1 MGVGAVAALLSA
13 GVLNA
18 VETAVAMISRAQ
30 VEEDAKENVPG
41 AQRLLAV
48 LDRKSEHINLLVL
61 LSRLLDVTA
70 AVLTGALALQ
80 LISSRLWAMVAA
92 IAGVTLV
99 MYTIIGISSRTL
111 ARRNPYVVARNL
123 ARRNPYV
130 VARNS
135 ALALSTVAWLL
146 GPAANAL
153 VWVGNKL
160 VPGEPFQ
167 GGPYTSEVALLEMV
181 DFAQERGVVEVDE
194 RRMIQSILDLS
205 DTTARS
211 VMVPRPEMV
220 WIEADKTAGQATA
233 LCVRSG
239 HSRIPVVGENVD
251 DIVGVVYLKDVV
263 QKTYHKTDAGRG
275 VSVSEVMRPAT
286 FVPDSKKLDDLL
298 EQMQR
303 ERFHIAMLVDEY
315 GGIAGLISIEDILEE
330 IVGEIADEYDDAEV
344 APIEQTGPR
353 TFRVVSRLSLDDLH
367 DLVDETLDEDL
378 VFSDE
383 TLDQVDTVGGLL
395 AYALGRVPLPGVTVE
410 HSGLRLTAEGRR
422 DRRGRMRVTSV
433 LIDVQQPAD
442 PLEH

>member
-111 ARRNPYVVARNL
+111 ARRNPYVVARN
-123 ARRNPYV
+123 
-130 VARNS
+130 S

-167 GGPYTSEVALLEMV
+167 GGPYTSE
-181 DFAQERGVVEVDE
+181 VEVDE

-344 APIEQTGPR
+344 APIEQIGPR

>member
-111 ARRNPYVVARNL
+111 ARRNPYVVARN
-123 ARRNPYV
+123 
-130 VARNS
+130 S
-135 ALALSTVAWLL
+135 ALALSTMAWLL

-167 GGPYTSEVALLEMV
+167 GGPYTSEVALLE
-181 DFAQERGVVEVDE
+181 
-194 RRMIQSILDLS
+194 
-205 DTTARS
+205 
-211 VMVPRPEMV
+211 
-220 WIEADKTAGQATA
+220 IEADKTAGQATA

-344 APIEQTGPR
+344 APIEQIGPR

-367 DLVDETLDEDL
+367 DLVDETLNEDL

>member
-1 MGVGAVAALLSA
+1 MESLVMGVGAVAALLSA

-111 ARRNPYVVARNL
+111 ARRNPYVVARN
-123 ARRNPYV
+123 
-130 VARNS
+130 S
-135 ALALSTVAWLL
+135 ALALSTMAWLL

-344 APIEQTGPR
+344 APIEQIGPR

-367 DLVDETLDEDL
+367 DLVDEMLDEDL
-378 VFSDE
+378 VFSEE

-410 HSGLRLTAEGRR
+410 HSGLRLTAEGQR

>member
-92 IAGVTLV
+92 ISGVTLV
-99 MYTIIGISSRTL
+99 MYTIIGISSRT
-111 ARRNPYVVARNL
+111 L

-286 FVPDSKKLDDLL
+286 LCRI
-298 EQMQR
+298 QR
-303 ERFHIAMLVDEY
+303 SLMICWSRCSVSVSTLRCWWMSTA
-315 GGIAGLISIEDILEE
+315 ASPGLFPLRIFWRKSS
-330 IVGEIADEYDDAEV
+330 VRS
-344 APIEQTGPR
+344 PTSMTTRRSP
-353 TFRVVSRLSLDDLH
+353 RLSRSAPEL
-367 DLVDETLDEDL
+367 
-378 VFSDE
+378 
-383 TLDQVDTVGGLL
+383 
-395 AYALGRVPLPGVTVE
+395 
-410 HSGLRLTAEGRR
+410 
-422 DRRGRMRVTSV
+422 SV
-433 LIDVQQPAD
+433 WSRA
-442 PLEH
+442 